1 MKKEKKQ
8 QEKQKERL
16 YVIYSRDEFE
26 LPIITGDCLQE
37 VADKMKCRKSSI
49 ATIFSHAKKNGG
61 KFKGR
66 EYRIFEFDLD
76 DRGMNN
82 V

>member
-1 MKKEKKQ
+1 MKKKQ
-8 QEKQKERL
+8 QEKL
-16 YVIYSRDEFE
+16 YIIYSRDELE
-26 LPIITGDCLQE
+26 LPVITGSCLQE

-76 DRGMNN
+76 EQGDEN